1 MMQLQINSQPVD
13 KIDVEELIK
22 SFKVLKIDNFL
33 AYLKEVW
40 RVKIYKIISLGF
52 SPKV

>member
-1 MMQLQINSQPVD
+1 MMKTPVVESVD

-22 SFKVLKIDNFL
+22 SFKVMSIENLF

-40 RVKIYKIISLGF
+40 RVRLF
-52 SPKV
+52 F